1 MPNTEFSFKSLS
13 KESNIV
19 AKNLELG
26 FFIFITIF
34 LTHNLLAESNPTD
47 ILIKSIILGLI
58 IIFELRF
65 IYKLFKEP
73 TFLEIFN
80 GEMILRPS
88 FFLFKRTIP
97 TAEIIGYSSIVRPYF
112 VNKGRTK
119 FNYSSYLLYLKNGRK
134 VLLTEYYFLNFNKF
148 SSALRKTGITFLGH
162 EEKEWSVMRRTFKYD
177 RT

>member
-13 KESNIV
+13 KESNVV
-19 AKNLELG
+19 AKNIELS

-47 ILIKSIILGLI
+47 KLIKSIILGI
-58 IIFELRF
+58 ILVFELRF

-73 TFLEIFN
+73 TFLSIFN
-80 GEMILRPS
+80 GEMTLRPS
-88 FFLFKRTIP
+88 FFLFRRKIP
-97 TAEIIGYSSIVRPYF
+97 TIEIIGYSSIVRPYF

-119 FNYSSYLLYLKNGRK
+119 FKYAAYLLYLKNGRK

-148 SSALRKTGITFLGH
+148 SSALRKTGIKFLGH
-162 EEKEWSVMRRTFKYD
+162 EEKEWSAMKRTFKYD
-177 RT
+177 KT

>member
-13 KESNIV
+13 KDSNIV

-47 ILIKSIILGLI
+47 ILIKSIFLGVI
-58 IIFELRF
+58 IIFELWF

-80 GEMILRPS
+80 GEIILRPS

-112 VNKGRTK
+112 LNRGRTK
-119 FNYSSYLLYLKNGRK
+119 LKYSAYILYFKNGRK
-134 VLLTEYYFLNFNKF
+134 VLLTEYYYLNFNKF
-148 SSALRKTGITFLGH
+148 SSALRKAGLTFLGH
-162 EEKEWSVMRRTFKYD
+162 EENEWSMMKRKFKYD
-177 RT
+177 KI